1 MRYLIKETLQINGR
15 TPFMSLLHYLL
26 YVFYRLML
34 ALPSAKAK
42 VRSRKFSIKYF
53 IEHQI
58 DALAH

>member
-1 MRYLIKETLQINGR
+1 
-15 TPFMSLLHYLL
+15 
-26 YVFYRLML
+26 VFYRLML